1 MEHYSRLAAERGWSK
16 SVHPGGDDNQSGSG
30 YRSDA
35 LGGAASHVCDSKLV
49 SAQKI
54 MRRWLIFSVLLN
66 VAILGAATGLVIHK
80 GGWPWLIGLT
90 RATQSLGFSQ
100 VGIYQGRVDT
110 FMKTPVQSGAWVFL
124 GDSLTDY
131 APTQEL
137 FGVRALNR
145 GIAGDS
151 VSDMAKRA
159 SEVSRHAPSVIVLWG
174 GTNDLLAGVGCEEVV
189 RRILNL
195 AAVLNQSSPQSRLIV
210 LGPPPIADRLAD
222 TQASLR
228 SGIACLN
235 GRLGERISEVGA
247 QFANPATV
255 LADQSGAL
263 RAAYSFDGIHLS
275 GDGYRAWAAWLSPML
290 LD

>member
-1 MEHYSRLAAERGWSK
+1 
-16 SVHPGGDDNQSGSG
+16 
-30 YRSDA
+30 
-35 LGGAASHVCDSKLV
+35 
-49 SAQKI
+49 
-54 MRRWLIFSVLLN
+54 MRRWLVFSVLLN
-66 VAILGAATGLVIHK
+66 FAMLGAATGLVIHK

-90 RATQSLGFSQ
+90 RPMPSPGFSQ
-100 VGIYQGRVDT
+100 AALYQGRVDT

-145 GIAGDS
+145 GIAGDT
-151 VSDMAKRA
+151 VSDMGNRA

-174 GTNDLLAGVGCEEVV
+174 GTNDLLAGAGCEEVV

-195 AAVLNQSSPQSRLIV
+195 AAVLNQSSPLSRLIV
-210 LGPPPIADRLAD
+210 LGLPPIADRLANG
-222 TQASLR
+222 QAGLR
-228 SGIACLN
+228 SGIACVNRL
-235 GRLGERISEVGA
+235 LGERISEVKA

-263 RAAYSFDGIHLS
+263 GVAYSFDGIHLS